1 MNAHQLSKAKSP
13 LHAAGMHLAGV
24 KRLGTPEQIAHAE
37 RDLATVYLERYV
49 ERAIAT
55 GVAGLTR
62 RRIAKTLI
70 AGGAQ

>member
-1 MNAHQLSKAKSP
+1 MSAKT

-24 KRLGTPEQIAHAE
+24 KRFGTPEQIAQAE

-49 ERAIAT
+49 ENAIAK
-55 GVAGLTR
+55 GVDGATR
-62 RRIAKTLI
+62 RQIAKTLI